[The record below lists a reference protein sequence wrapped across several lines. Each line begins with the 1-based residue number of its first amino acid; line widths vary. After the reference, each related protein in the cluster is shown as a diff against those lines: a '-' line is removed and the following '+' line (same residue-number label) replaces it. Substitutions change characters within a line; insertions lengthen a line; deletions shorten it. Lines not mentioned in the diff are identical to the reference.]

1 VDLLCVLLLLVAA
14 VVAVSGGFRMRVGSV
29 RFAITS
35 PYRTLLWPLVLVLV
49 RHALVPRP
57 PIYRD
62 LPARLRRQ
70 LATPEARS
78 ALTAMAGTRPAIL
91 FIGYLAVFTLGFNNG
106 VAPFR
111 LVPNEAANL
120 QVRWDMPWYFGIAVE
135 GYRYERGQAARQQ
148 NIVFFPAFPMLMR
161 MAGRL
166 LGGASTAYVLGGTL
180 VVFAAFFWALVYLF
194 RLARDLTGDEEAAR
208 GAVWFVAAYPF
219 AVFFSALYTESI
231 FLLGAVGAFY
241 HFRRRE
247 FTRAAVWGLLV
258 GLTRPNGCFLSV
270 PLGML
275 AADSW
280 WAARSRLD
288 LPGGSTTPGQHIA
301 SHWSGTLTAVGAAAM
316 PGVGALL
323 YSAFI
328 WNLTG
333 QPLAWVQ
340 GQAAWGRDY
349 DGLAI
354 LLKDRYTWIADQGL
368 YAYTS
373 QLPLDLLNGL
383 GAGFVIL
390 AAYPI
395 ARRVGVAYAV
405 FVLTNILPPLAAG
418 GLLSAGRL
426 SSVLFPAFI
435 WLGAAVPARH
445 RPGWLVSLMAV
456 QSLNAALF
464 YTWRP
469 LY

>member
-1 VDLLCVLLLLVAA
+1 
-14 VVAVSGGFRMRVGSV
+14 MP
-29 RFAITS
+29 FA
-35 PYRTLLWPLVLVLV
+35 
-49 RHALVPRP
+49 
-57 PIYRD
+57 
-62 LPARLRRQ
+62 RR
-70 LATPEARS
+70 S
-78 ALTAMAGTRPAIL
+78 WH
-91 FIGYLAVFTLGFNNG
+91 
-106 VAPFR
+106 
-111 LVPNEAANL
+111 EAAS
-120 QVRWDMPWYFGIAVE
+120 QVAGEWLFGTV
-135 GYRYERGQAARQQ
+135 
-148 NIVFFPAFPMLMR
+148 
-161 MAGRL
+161 AGRL

-180 VVFAAFFWALVYLF
+180 VVFGAFFWALVYLF

-219 AVFFSALYTESI
+219 ALFFSALYTESI
-231 FLLGAVGAFY
+231 FLLGATGAFY

-247 FTRAAVWGLLV
+247 FARAAAWGLLA
-258 GLTRPNGCFLSV
+258 GFTRPNGCFLSI
-270 PLGML
+270 PLGLL
-275 AADSW
+275 AASSW
-280 WAARSRLD
+280 WAARSRSD
-288 LPGGSTTPGQHIA
+288 QFGGPDASGEHIA
-301 SHWSGTLTAVGAAAM
+301 NRRLGTLGALGAAAM
-316 PGVGALL
+316 PGLAALL
-323 YSAFI
+323 YSAYI

-333 QPLAWVQ
+333 QPLTWVQ

-349 DGLAI
+349 NGLAI
-354 LLKDRYTWIADQGL
+354 LLKDRYTWIADEGL

-405 FVLTNILPPLAAG
+405 FVLMNILPPLAAG

-435 WLGAAVPARH
+435 WLGAAVPVAQ
-445 RPGWLVSLMAV
+445 RPAWLASFMAV
-456 QSLNAALF
+456 QALNAALF